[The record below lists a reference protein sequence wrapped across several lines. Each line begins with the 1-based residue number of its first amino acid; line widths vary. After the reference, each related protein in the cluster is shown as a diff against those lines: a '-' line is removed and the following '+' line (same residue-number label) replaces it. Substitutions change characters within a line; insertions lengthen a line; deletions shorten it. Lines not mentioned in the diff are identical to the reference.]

1 MYKHKQLFNL
11 SNFSVNSK
19 YYCNDNKNV
28 VGKMKDEYGGTLIIK
43 FVDLKPKMYSMLDEN
58 NNKKSTN
65 KGHNGFIEFK
75 EFEYTLFQKKNLRHT
90 MRGTKSKNH
99 IIGTYETNKTS
110 ISCFDDKRYILKN
123 GTDTLAYGH
132 KRKEKQ

>member
-1 MYKHKQLFNL
+1 
-11 SNFSVNSK
+11 
-19 YYCNDNKNV
+19 
-28 VGKMKDEYGGTLIIK
+28 
-43 FVDLKPKMYSMLDEN
+43 
-58 NNKKSTN
+58 
-65 KGHNGFIEFK
+65 
-75 EFEYTLFQKKNLRHT
+75 

-132 KRKEKQ
+132 KRKEKR